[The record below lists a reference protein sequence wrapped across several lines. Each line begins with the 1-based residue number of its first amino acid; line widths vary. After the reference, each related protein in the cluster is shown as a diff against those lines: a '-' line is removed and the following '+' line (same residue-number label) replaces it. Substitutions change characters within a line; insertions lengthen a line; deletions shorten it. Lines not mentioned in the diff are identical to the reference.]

1 MKSHP
6 SQCSQLGFASDAAAL
21 VDSGSYTVMYGA
33 KAAANRKIAMI
44 TAPAAPSG

>member
-1 MKSHP
+1 MKSQP
-6 SQCSQLGFASDAAAL
+6 SQCSALGLASEAAAL
-21 VDSGSYTVMYGA
+21 VDSGSYIVMYGA